1 MLKRF
6 VLTRWSA
13 AAVLSC
19 AVLSSGM
26 LCGIAAPALG
36 EELPVIGVAEGE
48 YLPLPPRT
56 GPMETS
62 PAAELPAYEL
72 ATRMHLAA
80 PPAPPEPKHTLR
92 PLTEVVIDTRLPG
105 VMPAAAVPAGAV
117 PATPAPTSAEVP
129 ANQADHVHPPAQAA
143 LRWNEDRP
151 WMTYEFAWH
160 ASGLAH
166 RPTYFEDLNLERYG
180 NSVCPALQPAISGAR
195 FAAAAAL
202 LPYNM
207 TVHRPRE
214 CIYVLGY
221 CRPGNKAPN
230 LAYRPPLQL
239 DAAAVEAAAITG
251 AVFIIP

>member
-1 MLKRF
+1 
-6 VLTRWSA
+6 V
-13 AAVLSC
+13 SC
-19 AVLSSGM
+19 GL
-26 LCGIAAPALG
+26 AAPAVG
-36 EELPVIGVAEGE
+36 EELPIIGVAEGE
-48 YLPLPPRT
+48 FLPLPERPAT
-56 GPMETS
+56 AAPF
-62 PAAELPAYEL
+62 PAAPFSAAQLPAYEI
-72 ATRMHLAA
+72 ATSSRLAA

-92 PLTEVVIDTRLPG
+92 PLAEVVIDTRLPG
-105 VMPAAAVPAGAV
+105 AMPAAAVPVGNAPTGAGAAKPV
-117 PATPAPTSAEVP
+117 PSTAAAVP
-129 ANQADHVHPPAQAA
+129 ANQAEHVHPAAEAA

-180 NSVCPALQPAISGAR
+180 NSVCPVLQPAISGAR

-214 CIYVLGY
+214 CIYMLGY

>member
-1 MLKRF
+1 MLKPFGFARTLRPTALGF
-6 VLTRWSA
+6 A
-13 AAVLSC
+13 ASCGLAVTC
-19 AVLSSGM
+19 GFAVA
-26 LCGIAAPALG
+26 CGLAAPAAG
-36 EELPVIGVAEGE
+36 DELPVIGVAEGE
-48 YLPLPPRT
+48 FLPLPERT
-56 GPMETS
+56 SAG
-62 PAAELPAYEL
+62 AELPELEL
-72 ATRMHLAA
+72 ASRARFA
-80 PPAPPEPKHTLR
+80 PPPATPEPKHTLR
-92 PLTEVVIDTRLPG
+92 PLTEVVIDTRLPST
-105 VMPAAAVPAGAV
+105 MPASAAPA
-117 PATPAPTSAEVP
+117 APVP
-129 ANQADHVHPPAQAA
+129 ANEAEQVHPSAQAE

-180 NSVCPALQPAISGAR
+180 NSVCPLLQPAISGAR